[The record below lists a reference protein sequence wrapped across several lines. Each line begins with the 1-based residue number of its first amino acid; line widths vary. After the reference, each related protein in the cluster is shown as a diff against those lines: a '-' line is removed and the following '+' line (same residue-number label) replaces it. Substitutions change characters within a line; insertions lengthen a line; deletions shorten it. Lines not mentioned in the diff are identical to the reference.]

1 MSSRRFFS
9 HFLPSRVADLV
20 PSFQTFT
27 TGYHTMVIGRIVSGF
42 GVGFL
47 RFIRLFLPTLP
58 FSLALISS
66 PPRRFQHDRAR
77 LSV

>member
-1 MSSRRFFS
+1 
-9 HFLPSRVADLV
+9 
-20 PSFQTFT
+20 
-27 TGYHTMVIGRIVSGF
+27 MVIGRIVSGF